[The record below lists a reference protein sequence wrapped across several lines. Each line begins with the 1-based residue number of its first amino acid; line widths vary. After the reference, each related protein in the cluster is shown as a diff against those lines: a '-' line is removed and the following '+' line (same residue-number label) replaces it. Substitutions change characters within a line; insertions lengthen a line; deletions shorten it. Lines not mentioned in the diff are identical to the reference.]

1 MEKQYLHREVLYKNT
16 SPFSQIDAQ
25 IAIMQDLLKHKSKI
39 HAKYVHF
46 VTYEIYDMAQDCV
59 LIIAHWWES
68 DNQNKSAV
76 FLPSIGEKVISAHTI
91 DMEDG

>member
-1 MEKQYLHREVLYKNT
+1 MKNQYLHREVLYKKA
-16 SPFSQIDAQ
+16 SPFSYVDSQ

-46 VTYEIYDMAQDCV
+46 VTYEIYDMAQDCI

-68 DNQNKSAV
+68 DNPNKSAV
-76 FLPSIGEKVISAHTI
+76 FLPMMGEKVISAHTI